1 MNKHMIGSILC
12 FTLLISTMSF
22 ADTSTT
28 TKTIKTEKPICL
40 ISGNPNPSD
49 FKVIRK
55 IKAGKGTYGSFENV
69 YPRFKAIATKYDADA
84 VVNYNASQRF
94 GFWPWRI
101 VRPVLTGTAVKWQ
114 GSSPFNCTRLGGKE
128 I

>member
-1 MNKHMIGSILC
+1 MGTGLC
-12 FTLLISTMSF
+12 LTFFISTMSF
-22 ADTSTT
+22 ADTP
-28 TKTIKTEKPICL
+28 KTAQAINTEKPTCL

-55 IKAGKGTYGSFENV
+55 MKAGKGTYGTFENV
-69 YPRFKAIATKYDADA
+69 YPRFKAIAVKYDADA

-94 GFWPWRI
+94 GFWPWSI